1 MEKIIRKALEGATF
15 KIEDVLKVINA
26 TENPAIATEVLL
38 GIYEPPTIKLTS
50 DKLDIYYYKPQLVS
64 YNPISDRVTFDYER
78 VVTKTCWFKMNEDYH
93 NVDTA
98 VVVGAW
104 DAETAWK
111 TFRENHK
118 STISFDDFKK
128 CYERKEII
136 TEFTGDTRVDT
147 CSLRNWQ

>member
-15 KIEDVLKVINA
+15 KIEDVLTVINA

-38 GIYEPPTIKLTS
+38 GIYETPTIKLTS

-64 YNPISDRVTFDYER
+64 YNPISNRVTFDYER

-98 VVVGAW
+98 VVVDTWGA
-104 DAETAWK
+104 DSAWK
-111 TFRENHK
+111 VFKEDHK
-118 STISFDDFKK
+118 TEISFEDFKK
-128 CYERKEII
+128 CYEKKEII
-136 TEFTGDTRVDT
+136 TKFTDEICVGT